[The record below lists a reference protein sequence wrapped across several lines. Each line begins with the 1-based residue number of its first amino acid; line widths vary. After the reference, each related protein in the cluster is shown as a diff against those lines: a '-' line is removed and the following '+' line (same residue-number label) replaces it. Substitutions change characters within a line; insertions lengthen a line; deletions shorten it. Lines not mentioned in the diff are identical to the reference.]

1 MTEPTGTDAMD
12 ALRAGIRHISASVTR
27 TEYLA
32 EQADVDGEPELAGLL
47 RSMTERNRGLAQG
60 LYALLAEETDTADAR
75 PGVDDLVDRLPSHA
89 AHHESLAAELRAGGR
104 ADLASWMDKLAA
116 AQHDHVASL
125 EPARH
130 WQSGEDTE

>member
-1 MTEPTGTDAMD
+1 MSEPTGADPMD

-32 EQADVDGEPELAGLL
+32 EQADVDGEPALAALL
-47 RSMTERNRGLAQG
+47 RAVTERNRGLAQG
-60 LYALLAEETDTADAR
+60 LHALLAEETGTADAR
-75 PGVDDLVDRLPSHA
+75 PGVDDLVHRLPAHA

-116 AQHDHVASL
+116 AQHDHLASL
-125 EPARH
+125 ERARH
-130 WQSGEDTE
+130 WTAEEDDR